1 VHRRRLRS
9 NRDFARHE
17 EIPGGV
23 LASNDN
29 RHEAFLLRFLQ
40 SDATPGGAECAG
52 VLTTTRP
59 RRLTR
64 PSPAGHIKYANTP
77 GAPNSRDG
85 TVRPLAA
92 HDDQPCPRRRR
103 HRTASRPP
111 QAHDLGRKKPS
122 HKYTTNPGRR
132 RRLFRRKA
140 IPLAALSRAGGGST
154 RSENHG
160 MYGTSMCENR
170 EIPSS
175 PAGVIAGRAAQG
187 RPRP

>member
-1 VHRRRLRS
+1 
-9 NRDFARHE
+9 
-17 EIPGGV
+17 
-23 LASNDN
+23 
-29 RHEAFLLRFLQ
+29 
-40 SDATPGGAECAG
+40 

-111 QAHDLGRKKPS
+111 QAHDLGRKNRV
-122 HKYTTNPGRR
+122 TNIQRIRGADVVYSGGRPYRWQRYRELVAGPRGRR
-132 RRLFRRKA
+132 TMACTEPPCART
-140 IPLAALSRAGGGST
+140 G
-154 RSENHG
+154 RS
-160 MYGTSMCENR
+160 
-170 EIPSS
+170 
-175 PAGVIAGRAAQG
+175 
-187 RPRP
+187 RPRPPV